1 VKLIEYLWFI
11 VLGLGVM
18 FLMSRRHGGM
28 GCCGGGHGDHHSGNS
43 EHDHPS
49 GRESRSLQKD
59 VIDLREDQYAIMTS
73 KHQGLSSGPSAEHQE
88 INT

>member
-28 GCCGGGHGDHHSGNS
+28 GCCGGGHGDHHSGTS
-43 EHDHPS
+43 EHDP
-49 GRESRSLQKD
+49 RSLQKD